1 LRSHHRWWVPSLGAV
16 AVMAAAVIAVP
27 VSAAHADPLGSPTD
41 VAASFTG
48 WSGGQ
53 SNLSVTWT
61 PVAGADGY
69 EITDAPGDSAPT
81 SPGIDIAVPGGSST
95 ASPLTVDWG
104 GSDVSVAVFAYAG
117 QPGNVTALSAPGTVT
132 FAVPGAPTLT
142 ATPVSGVRG
151 HATLSWSVPTTPGDT
166 LVLRE
171 GTDSAQGP
179 TTGTSITIPA
189 QQDSVEVSGLPDNPA
204 YTYFSLY
211 ELDGGQPADWS
222 PASLTL
228 AYAAPEPE
236 GQLVSIGQDDYTP
249 SFSVSWLWPQNCPN
263 LNTNCD
269 EAVVVENPGSKVAAN
284 PSDGIVE
291 TAPGA
296 AWGRVVITDATAG
309 DTYTFTVFNTAT
321 IHGVLTWS
329 TPESETFDDLVM
341 SNIEMGTSAPGPFTA
356 GTPVTITATV
366 STTGTTPTGTVHF
379 FTWHQDLCDNVTVVD
394 ETATCQTNSDLI
406 GDEPSSEP
414 PSGFDVWAD
423 YSGDGQ
429 DSFEEGVFIVV
440 AVHKA
445 DPSLTMDTKPASKK
459 RVTLT
464 ARVHGRAGNGT
475 GTVSIAS
482 GKHKLCAHA
491 QLRRGVATC
500 SILRSRIGVGR
511 HTVAITYSGSM
522 LYLKKSH
529 KAVVRISK

>member
-1 LRSHHRWWVPSLGAV
+1 
-16 AVMAAAVIAVP
+16 MAATVIAVP
-27 VSAAHADPLGSPTD
+27 VTAAYADPLASPTD

-53 SNLSVTWT
+53 SDLSVTWT

-69 EITDAPGDSAPT
+69 EINDAPGDSAPT

-104 GSDVSVAVFAYAG
+104 GSDVSVSVFAYTG

-151 HATLSWSVPTTPGDT
+151 HATLSWSAPTTPGDT

-228 AYAAPEPE
+228 AFAAPEPE
-236 GQLVSIGQDDYTP
+236 GRLVSVTQTDDSP
-249 SFSVSWLWPQNCPN
+249 SFVVSWAWPQNCPN
-263 LNTNCD
+263 STINCD
-269 EAVVVENPGSKVAAN
+269 DAVVVENPGTKVAAN
-284 PSDGIVE
+284 PSDGTVE
-291 TAPGA
+291 TAPGGI
-296 AWGRVVITDATAG
+296 WGNGLTITDATPG
-309 DTYTFTVFNTAT
+309 DTYTLTVFNTAT

-329 TPESETFDDLVM
+329 TPESETFEDLVIPDIAM
-341 SNIEMGTSAPGPFTA
+341 STSAAGPFTA
-356 GTPVTITATV
+356 GTPVTITATL
-366 STTGTTPTGTVHF
+366 STTGTTPTGTLHF
-379 FTWHQDLCDNVTVVD
+379 YTVQHDLCDKVTIVD
-394 ETATCQTNSDLI
+394 ETATCRTNSDVI
-406 GDEPSSEP
+406 GDETSPEP
-414 PSGFDVWAD
+414 PSGFDVYAD

-429 DSFEEGVFIVV
+429 DAFVQGDLIVV
-440 AVHKA
+440 TVHKA
-445 DPSLTMDTKPASKK
+445 DPSLTMDSKRTSKK

-475 GTVSIAS
+475 GTVSIAR

-491 QLRRGVATC
+491 QLRKGVATC
-500 SILRSRIGVGR
+500 SILRSRIGVGH
-511 HTVAITYSGSM
+511 HTVAITYSGSF

-529 KAVVRISK
+529 KAVVKISK